1 MNRNIWI
8 IVAVVLGIALF
19 AGGIVY
25 GQSRL
30 NTAGLWPGMMGNLS
44 PTNQAAAGM
53 MQSNMMGQGM
63 MSGGMTGQGMMNGN
77 MMGQGMMQSGMMGQ
91 GMMQGDM
98 MGQGMMG
105 GPSGGLYQTDPI
117 TIDQAR
123 TAVSDYLAGQ
133 TNAADLKIAEV
144 MIFDN
149 HAYVEVVET
158 STGVG
163 AYELLVDPI
172 TLGVTPEH
180 GPNMMWNTKYGQM
193 TQMMGGSTVGP
204 SAEMPVSAEEAIAAA
219 QAYLDNYLP
228 GRTAADEA
236 DTFYGYYTIHVLRDG
251 QVVGMVSVNGYTRQV
266 FPHQW
271 HGNLVEMSE

>member
-1 MNRNIWI
+1 MNRNIGI
-8 IVAVVLGIALF
+8 VVAVVLGIALF
-19 AGGIVY
+19 AGGVAY

-30 NTAGLWPGMMGNLS
+30 SAAGLWPAMMGNW
-44 PTNQAAAGM
+44 NQSNQTPAGM
-53 MQSNMMGQGM
+53 TPGGMMGQGM
-63 MSGGMTGQGMMNGN
+63 MSGGMMNQGMMNGN
-77 MMGQGMMQSGMMGQ
+77 VMGQ
-91 GMMQGDM
+91 GMMQGGMMQGGM

-105 GPSGGLYQTDPI
+105 GPQSGLNQTDPL
-117 TIDQAR
+117 TMDQAR

-133 TNAADLKIAEV
+133 TNAADLAIAEV

-158 STGVG
+158 STGVS

-172 TLGVTPEH
+172 TLAVTPEH
-180 GPNMMWNTKYGQM
+180 GPNMMWNTKYGSM
-193 TQMMGGSTVGP
+193 NEMMPGMMGSATVEP
-204 SAEMPVSAEEAIAAA
+204 TAEMPVSAEEALAAA

-266 FPHQW
+266 FPHPW